1 MQNWFAF
8 PIETFFNPYLLI
20 ETLFTYV
27 HLISW
32 FELEPGIA
40 ATNTGYSNCG
50 SFTYVVVIMLNSK

>member
-8 PIETFFNPYLLI
+8 PIENFFNPYLPI
-20 ETLFTYV
+20 ETLFIYV

-40 ATNTGYSNCG
+40 ATTIGRSNCG
-50 SFTYVVVIMLNSK
+50 SFTSVVVIMLNSK